1 MNINPMELLKN
12 FQNMQAKITEMQD
25 KLKDV
30 MVTGSSGGGMVQV
43 EMNGQLAVT
52 KVAIAK
58 EVVDPEDIEMLQDL
72 VLGAVA
78 DALAR
83 VKEKLKEEASSVT
96 GGMNLPPGMMGI

>member
-12 FQNMQAKITEMQD
+12 FQNMQAKITEMQE

-52 KVAIAK
+52 KVTIAK

-78 DALAR
+78 DALAK

-96 GGMNLPPGMMGI
+96 GGLNLPPGMMGI

>member
-12 FQNMQAKITEMQD
+12 FQNMQAKITEMQE

-52 KVAIAK
+52 KVTIAK

-78 DALAR
+78 DALAK

>member
-12 FQNMQAKITEMQD
+12 FQNMQAKIAEMQE

-30 MVTGSSGGGMVQV
+30 IVTGSSGGGMVEV

-52 KVAIAK
+52 RVTIAK
-58 EVVDPEDIEMLQDL
+58 EVVDPDDIEMLQDL

-78 DALAR
+78 DALAK

-96 GGMNLPPGMMGI
+96 GGLNLPPGMMGI

>member
-12 FQNMQAKITEMQD
+12 FQNMQAKITEMQE

-30 MVTGSSGGGMVQV
+30 MVMGSSGGGMVQV

-52 KVAIAK
+52 KVTIAK

-78 DALAR
+78 DALAK

-96 GGMNLPPGMMGI
+96 GGMNLPPGMMGF

>member
-12 FQNMQAKITEMQD
+12 FQNMQAKITEMQE

-43 EMNGQLAVT
+43 AMNGQLAVT
-52 KVAIAK
+52 KVTIAK

-78 DALAR
+78 DALAK

-96 GGMNLPPGMMGI
+96 GGMNLPPGMLGI

>member
-12 FQNMQAKITEMQD
+12 FQNMQAKITEMQE

-52 KVAIAK
+52 KVTIAK

-78 DALAR
+78 DSLAK
-83 VKEKLKEEASSVT
+83 VKEKLKEEASTVT

>member
-12 FQNMQAKITEMQD
+12 FQNMQAKITEMQE

-30 MVTGSSGGGMVQV
+30 TVMGSSGGGMVQV

-52 KVAIAK
+52 RVTISK

-72 VLGAVA
+72 VLGAIS

-83 VKEKLKEEASSVT
+83 VKERLREEASSVT

>member
-12 FQNMQAKITEMQD
+12 FQNMQAKITEMQE

-30 MVTGSSGGGMVQV
+30 MVMGSSGGGMVQV

-52 KVAIAK
+52 KVTISK

-78 DALAR
+78 DALAK

-96 GGMNLPPGMMGI
+96 GGMNLPPGMMGF

>member
-12 FQNMQAKITEMQD
+12 FQNMQAKITEMQE

-52 KVAIAK
+52 NVTISK
-58 EVVDPEDIEMLQDL
+58 EVVNPEDIEMLQDL

-78 DALAR
+78 DALAK

>member
-12 FQNMQAKITEMQD
+12 FQNMQAKIAEMQE

-30 MVTGSSGGGMVQV
+30 IVTGSSGGGMVEV

-52 KVAIAK
+52 RVTIAK
-58 EVVDPEDIEMLQDL
+58 EVVDPDDIGMLQDL

-78 DALAR
+78 DALAK

-96 GGMNLPPGMMGI
+96 GGLNLPPGMMGI

>member
-12 FQNMQAKITEMQD
+12 FQNMQAKITEMQE

-30 MVTGSSGGGMVQV
+30 TVTGSSGGGMVQV

-52 KVAIAK
+52 RVTISK

-72 VLGAVA
+72 VLGAIA

-83 VKEKLKEEASSVT
+83 VKERLREEASSVT

>member
-12 FQNMQAKITEMQD
+12 FQNMQAKIAEMQE

-30 MVTGSSGGGMVQV
+30 IVKGSSGGGMVEV

-52 KVAIAK
+52 RVTIAK
-58 EVVDPEDIEMLQDL
+58 EVVDPDDIEMLQDL

-78 DALAR
+78 DALAK

-96 GGMNLPPGMMGI
+96 GGLNLPPGMMGI

>member
-12 FQNMQAKITEMQD
+12 FQNMQAKIAEMQE

-30 MVTGSSGGGMVQV
+30 IVTGSSGGGMVEV

-52 KVAIAK
+52 RVTIAK
-58 EVVDPEDIEMLQDL
+58 EVVDPADIEMLQDL

-78 DALAR
+78 DALAK

-96 GGMNLPPGMMGI
+96 GGLNLPPGMMGI

>member
-12 FQNMQAKITEMQD
+12 FQNMQAKITEMQE

-30 MVTGSSGGGMVQV
+30 MVTGSSGGGMVQI

-52 KVAIAK
+52 KVTIAK

-78 DALAR
+78 DALAK

-96 GGMNLPPGMMGI
+96 GGLNLPPGMMGI

>member
-12 FQNMQAKITEMQD
+12 FQNMQAKITEMQE

-30 MVTGSSGGGMVQV
+30 VVTGSSGGGMVQV

-52 KVAIAK
+52 RVNISK
-58 EVVDPEDIEMLQDL
+58 EAVDPEDIEMLQDL
-72 VLGAVA
+72 VLGAIA
-78 DALAR
+78 DALAK
-83 VKEKLKEEASSVT
+83 VKERLKEEASSVT

>member
-12 FQNMQAKITEMQD
+12 FQNMQAKIAEMQE

-30 MVTGSSGGGMVQV
+30 IVTGSSGGGMVEV
-43 EMNGQLAVT
+43 KMNGQLAVT
-52 KVAIAK
+52 RVTIAK

-78 DALAR
+78 DALAK

-96 GGMNLPPGMMGI
+96 GGLNIPPGMMGI

>member
-1 MNINPMELLKN
+1 MNINPMELLRN
-12 FQNMQAKITEMQD
+12 FQNMQAKITEMQE

-30 MVTGSSGGGMVQV
+30 SVTGSSGGGMVEV

-52 KVAIAK
+52 RVTISK
-58 EVVDPEDIEMLQDL
+58 EVVNPEDIEMLQDL
-72 VLGAVA
+72 VLGATA

-83 VKEKLKEEASSVT
+83 VKERLREEASSVT

>member
-12 FQNMQAKITEMQD
+12 FQNMQAKITEMQE

-30 MVTGSSGGGMVQV
+30 IVTGSSGGGMVQI

-52 KVAIAK
+52 KVTIAK

-78 DALAR
+78 DALAK

-96 GGMNLPPGMMGI
+96 GGLNLPPGMMGI